1 MAAEHEERELEVAET
16 QVHHGD
22 GSPLVEIV
30 PLPAESGNDESA
42 ESKDQSSA
50 RHVVEEQENAVEKGT
65 SETVNIETGNEE
77 PYPSDSIPV
86 ATDDIVHE
94 YDLINSVVL
103 TDRTEHVESNLDFV
117 TTKENIR
124 TDDETVPADALVDDR
139 DSSGEPHPKVMSD
152 TNVDD
157 RTVDMAG
164 SVNSVFTDRVHEY
177 EVVDTPELGGTP
189 DLVEAVSKSPSP
201 VCVGELKSH
210 QTGPSTSPDV
220 HAAAD
225 ILEEFIAGTPT
236 ENLNELLEG
245 LAENTKSTKS
255 TEHVDPVPDANVI
268 QERDLH
274 IQPEENPTSI
284 PVERSSEVEDITPS
298 AVVASVEEITMDG
311 SDPAYAD
318 ITALPLVSNVL
329 SEGNTVDLTESVTE
343 VKQDI
348 ADDVPADS
356 SANGETLA
364 DVINVVEIE
373 NKSQSSEGA
382 IAGEPA
388 VGDPPVASAAE
399 EQSSDTFQIKDTPVE
414 QEDHTGNK
422 QSFEKIVATEEPK
435 TNAIEV
441 PRAEI
446 QEEVKEEPK
455 PQSQKE
461 EPKEDQKPVQ
471 EPITS
476 PVIHPTPPQ
485 TPPPKP
491 AHLFSDYRRVSR
503 SLERL
508 VSAASSPAPS
518 PIARTAAHG
527 EVLPVSAITAA
538 VRATNPILDELLY
551 SLNLIQNND
560 ESLVDLDLTDCPVFR
575 IVHGTALAGGLL
587 KNTHLKKVALKGV
600 GFQTQNAIELAEALK
615 HNTTLEVLDLS
626 NNQIAPAGIK
636 ALAEMLQENQGL
648 KELRLSQQR
657 APAGTDA
664 EQSLARAL
672 AKNETLTRLSLQIR
686 DVASRNAIDRS
697 ITRNKEIARKKR
709 WAAQQA

>member
-22 GSPLVEIV
+22 NSPLVEIV
-30 PLPAESGNDESA
+30 PLPAESGDEQLA
-42 ESKDQSSA
+42 ESKDQFSA
-50 RHVVEEQENAVEKGT
+50 RHLVEEQDNVVENGK
-65 SETVNIETGNEE
+65 SETVNIETGNED
-77 PYPSDSIPV
+77 PCPSDSVPV

-103 TDRTEHVESNLDFV
+103 TDRTGHLESNMDV
-117 TTKENIR
+117 
-124 TDDETVPADALVDDR
+124 DEQ
-139 DSSGEPHPKVMSD
+139 
-152 TNVDD
+152 
-157 RTVDMAG
+157 TVDMAG
-164 SVNSVFTDRVHEY
+164 SVNSASTDRVHEY
-177 EVVDTPELGGTP
+177 EVVDAPGLGGTP
-189 DLVEAVSKSPSP
+189 DLVEAVSNSPSP
-201 VCVGELKSH
+201 VCVGELKSD
-210 QTGPSTSPDV
+210 QTALTTSPDV

-236 ENLNELLEG
+236 EDFNQPLEG
-245 LAENTKSTKS
+245 LAENPKPIES
-255 TEHVDPVPDANVI
+255 TERVDPAPDANVI
-268 QERDLH
+268 QERDFR
-274 IQPEENPTSI
+274 IQAEENPTNILLVS
-284 PVERSSEVEDITPS
+284 SSEVEDISPS
-298 AVVASVEEITMDG
+298 PEVTSVEETLMDG
-311 SDPAYAD
+311 SDAAYTG
-318 ITALPLVSNVL
+318 ITALPPVSDVL
-329 SEGNTVDLTESVTE
+329 PEGKPVDLTESENE
-343 VKQDI
+343 VKRNI
-348 ADDVPADS
+348 ADDVKADS
-356 SANGETLA
+356 DASGEKSA

-373 NKSQSSEGA
+373 DKCQSSEIA
-382 IAGEPA
+382 ITGEPA

-399 EQSSDTFQIKDTPVE
+399 EQSPDTFQIEDTPVE
-414 QEDHTGNK
+414 QEDHTCGK
-422 QSFEKIVATEEPK
+422 QSSEEIVATEEPK
-435 TNAIEV
+435 TNAIELPQV
-441 PRAEI
+441 ET
-446 QEEVKEEPK
+446 QEELKEEPE
-455 PQSQKE
+455 PESQKE

-575 IVHGTALAGGLL
+575 IAHGTALAGGLL
-587 KNTHLKKVALKGV
+587 RNTHLKKVALKGV

-664 EQSLARAL
+664 EQGLARAL